1 MQELKRLN
9 QLPAQTELDKDFQ
22 GQTYHVIVHID
33 LYEFRMAVDTSG
45 LPYSILKITGTIDA
59 TPLADPGA
67 TPIEL
72 PLDADLKLTVILI
85 PGAGVPVVG
94 FRYDGVDG
102 TPSFPVAA
110 ADIDTFIRQPQI
122 LDLIN
127 GIQIAI
133 AEDLIDGVSASLF
146 PDPGTRPVPADWSVA
161 LTLTPASS
169 DTVDAFVISTAPPGI
184 DASLNITESHMAA
197 NMGISIA
204 FNRTF
209 LDPLISA
216 SAAAKVGTKTDG
228 VITVSL
234 EMIMADTGISIDG
247 HVVRPVKVLPDVD
260 VYFNG
265 IAIPRLIR
273 GTTSMTMDTSGINV
287 DVDDSDE
294 VFYFIL
300 KWFLTLGAMALLFT
314 GVGSLTFL
322 GIALWASVVQFAWKG
337 AAQLDDAPHIL
348 RDSLG
353 DALAGPLSKLADS
366 LGNDYPAGS
375 LVVDATPDSCIVVNG
390 HIILYAQ
397 VIISQIMSRMRSA
410 EYSHHLRRFV
420 IFELNN
426 RRRFRAQELA
436 RLMQKG
442 KIIVP
447 GFHQV
452 DGDYIRSDH
461 DDSEANNMLEMFK
474 SNETKEV
481 VVRNR

>member
-1 MQELKRLN
+1 
-9 QLPAQTELDKDFQ
+9 
-22 GQTYHVIVHID
+22 
-33 LYEFRMAVDTSG
+33 
-45 LPYSILKITGTIDA
+45 
-59 TPLADPGA
+59 
-67 TPIEL
+67 
-72 PLDADLKLTVILI
+72 
-85 PGAGVPVVG
+85 
-94 FRYDGVDG
+94 
-102 TPSFPVAA
+102 
-110 ADIDTFIRQPQI
+110 
-122 LDLIN
+122 
-127 GIQIAI
+127 
-133 AEDLIDGVSASLF
+133 
-146 PDPGTRPVPADWSVA
+146 
-161 LTLTPASS
+161 
-169 DTVDAFVISTAPPGI
+169 
-184 DASLNITESHMAA
+184 
-197 NMGISIA
+197 MGISIA
-204 FNRTF
+204 FNRNF

-216 SAAAKVGTKTDG
+216 SAAAKVGTVTG
-228 VITVSL
+228 GATIVSL
-234 EMIMADTGISIDG
+234 DMIMAETGISMEG
-247 HVVRPVKVLPDVD
+247 HVVRPVKILPDVD
-260 VYFNG
+260 VFFNG

-337 AAQLDDAPHIL
+337 AAQLEDAPHIL

-353 DALAGPLSKLADS
+353 DALAGPLSKLSES
-366 LGNDYPAGS
+366 LDNDYPAGS

-397 VIISQIMSRMRSA
+397 VIIAQMRSRMRSA

-474 SNETKEV
+474 SNETREV
-481 VVRNR
+481 VVRNK